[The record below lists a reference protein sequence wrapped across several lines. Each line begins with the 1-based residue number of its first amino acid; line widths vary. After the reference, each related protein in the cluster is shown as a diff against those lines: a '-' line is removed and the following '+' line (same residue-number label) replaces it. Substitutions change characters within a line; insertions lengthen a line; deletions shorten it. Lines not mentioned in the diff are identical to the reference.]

1 MISLRGRRPKGK
13 ERGKTS
19 TWSARRLDA
28 GGSRWLSSL
37 STACHA
43 GYTMMNYFFSLD
55 SLLRVTFIN
64 NWRAMTMNKTSL
76 LSIGFKKIELHVHVR
91 VSPQTHQA
99 KSSISQVQVV
109 MLISLSY
116 SSPLKQQSPDL
127 RRSNTICW
135 PNKQCPSARWNN
147 TNKQWSKFYSF
158 SDANA
163 TIWLVEQ
170 PYIIS
175 H

>member
-1 MISLRGRRPKGK
+1 MISLRGRRRKGK
-13 ERGKTS
+13 ERGTTS
-19 TWSARRLDA
+19 MRRSDA
-28 GGSRWLSSL
+28 GGWRWLSSL

-64 NWRAMTMNKTSL
+64 NWRALTMNKTSL
-76 LSIGFKKIELHVHVR
+76 LSIGFKKIEVHVR

-147 TNKQWSKFYSF
+147 TNKQWSEFYSF

>member
-1 MISLRGRRPKGK
+1 MISLRGRRRKGK
-13 ERGKTS
+13 ERGTTS
-19 TWSARRLDA
+19 AWSMRRSDA
-28 GGSRWLSSL
+28 GGWRWLSSL

-64 NWRAMTMNKTSL
+64 NWRALTMNKTSL
-76 LSIGFKKIELHVHVR
+76 LSIGFKKIEVHVR

-147 TNKQWSKFYSF
+147 TNKQWSEFYSF